1 MPKDREAL
9 LSSAVRRSITDL
21 VAADPDRWTASRLAE
36 ELDLHVTTVRFHLD
50 QLEQA
55 GVLESGVERR
65 DRPGRPS
72 KVYRRRAEAVPVN
85 TAAYVVL
92 ADVLAETLGGD
103 EDARVEA
110 ATRAGEAW
118 SRHHLDHVAPEG
130 SQGEVP
136 VRELL
141 DVLARWGYPRE
152 TVTVEGD
159 PAGRCQAT
167 LTHCPMKAAAVRHPD
182 VVCAIHLGLVRGSLE
197 GLGVQDPAVRV
208 TPMVA
213 PDVCTVEM
221 SGALHAGEQVAE
233 GLDLAH
239 VRRRPEAASAD
250 ATSADATTSDVT
262 SPDTTEGRSTSDRPS
277 EATS

>member
-92 ADVLAETLGGD
+92 ADVLA
-103 EDARVEA
+103 
-110 ATRAGEAW
+110 
-118 SRHHLDHVAPEG
+118 
-130 SQGEVP
+130 
-136 VRELL
+136 
-141 DVLARWGYPRE
+141 
-152 TVTVEGD
+152 
-159 PAGRCQAT
+159 
-167 LTHCPMKAAAVRHPD
+167 
-182 VVCAIHLGLVRGSLE
+182 
-197 GLGVQDPAVRV
+197 
-208 TPMVA
+208 
-213 PDVCTVEM
+213 
-221 SGALHAGEQVAE
+221 
-233 GLDLAH
+233 
-239 VRRRPEAASAD
+239 
-250 ATSADATTSDVT
+250 
-262 SPDTTEGRSTSDRPS
+262 
-277 EATS
+277 